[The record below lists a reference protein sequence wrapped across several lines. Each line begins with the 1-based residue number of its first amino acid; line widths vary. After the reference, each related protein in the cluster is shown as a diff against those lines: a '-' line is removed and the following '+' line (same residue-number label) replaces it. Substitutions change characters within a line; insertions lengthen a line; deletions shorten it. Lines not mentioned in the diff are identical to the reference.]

1 MRDIYEIFTRITQ
14 LFTHISQYF
23 WYEFKLHDLNISAL
37 AVGQSRGLVILNLG
51 QPTKPWLADNK
62 RTDVFELERGNQ
74 QSLGRATGHAVMDRL
89 TLGGWELIGTPLEGL
104 AGDTMTR
111 QIEYDEENTVKSVIT
126 VESNQAFSLK
136 SQGRSTSSVIV
147 WPASWQVKRISP
159 QLFIYFIDTIFLEN
173 TGDTL

>member
-1 MRDIYEIFTRITQ
+1 MLDWMVIY
-14 LFTHISQYF
+14 
-23 WYEFKLHDLNISAL
+23 LNISAL
-37 AVGQSRGLVILNLG
+37 AVGQSRDLVILNLG

-74 QSLGRATGHAVMDRL
+74 QSIGRATGHAVMDRL

-111 QIEYDEENTVKSVIT
+111 QIEDDEENTGRSVIT

-136 SQGRSTSSVIV
+136 SQGRSTISLIV
-147 WPASWQVKRISP
+147 WTASCQVKRISP
-159 QLFIYFIDTIFLEN
+159 TYRNFTGNSCELSVN
-173 TGDTL
+173 TREEGHGGTLR

>member
-1 MRDIYEIFTRITQ
+1 M
-14 LFTHISQYF
+14 
-23 WYEFKLHDLNISAL
+23 
-37 AVGQSRGLVILNLG
+37 GQSRDLVILNLG

-74 QSLGRATGHAVMDRL
+74 QSLGRASGHAVMDRL

-111 QIEYDEENTVKSVIT
+111 QIEYDEENTVRSVIT

-136 SQGRSTSSVIV
+136 SQGRSTISVI
-147 WPASWQVKRISP
+147 A
-159 QLFIYFIDTIFLEN
+159 
-173 TGDTL
+173 

>member
-1 MRDIYEIFTRITQ
+1 MRDIYEIFMKIAR
-14 LFTHISQYF
+14 LFTPISQYF
-23 WYEFKLHDLNISAL
+23 WYAFKLHDLNISAL

-89 TLGGWELIGTPLEGL
+89 TLGGWELIGTPIEGL

-111 QIEYDEENTVKSVIT
+111 QIEYDEENTVRSVKT

-136 SQGRSTSSVIV
+136 SQGRSTISVI
-147 WPASWQVKRISP
+147 A
-159 QLFIYFIDTIFLEN
+159 
-173 TGDTL
+173 